1 MIGNKLGR
9 MMDIDEKTRSL
20 DRTSMAN
27 ICVEMYLGDGLPDG
41 IDKQIGNR
49 SYRQEIDYVKI
60 SFRCS
65 IYHLYGHLR
74 RT

>member
-49 SYRQEIDYVKI
+49 SYRQ
-60 SFRCS
+60 
-65 IYHLYGHLR
+65 
-74 RT
+74 